1 MIARPKL
8 HWLLSWSDLWNT
20 LPFKKN
26 DNKVGVTKGWEYSLQ
41 ASKGNSSIWV
51 KLVHAKILPFINSFC
66 FVVWCI
72 DLFGAKCI
80 WVENVFNGKQND
92 DLFEI
97 QMLMGQ

>member
-1 MIARPKL
+1 MIIKL
-8 HWLLSWSDLWNT
+8 EYQKGGNT
-20 LPFKKN
+20 HYKQ
-26 DNKVGVTKGWEYSLQ
+26 G
-41 ASKGNSSIWV
+41 KGNSSIWV

-80 WVENVFNGKQND
+80 WVEYVFNGKQND